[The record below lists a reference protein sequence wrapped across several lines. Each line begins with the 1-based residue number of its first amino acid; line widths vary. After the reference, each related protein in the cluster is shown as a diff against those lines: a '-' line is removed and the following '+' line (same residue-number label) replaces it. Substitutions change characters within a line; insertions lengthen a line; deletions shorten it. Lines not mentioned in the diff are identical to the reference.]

1 MEIEKYV
8 NKRDKMLLKRD
19 VNELRAFV
27 KSHKNMF
34 TEEYIEIF
42 EKASDEVLEVTLH
55 KMIANVTSLPD
66 DFVKES
72 IVWLLERGYNP
83 IILQ

>member
-8 NKRDKMLLKRD
+8 NERDEMLLKRD

-27 KSHKNMF
+27 KSHKKMF
-34 TEEYIEIF
+34 TEDYIESF
-42 EKASDEVLEVTLH
+42 EKASDEVVEITLH

-66 DFVKES
+66 NFVRES
-72 IVWLLERGYNP
+72 MEWLLEHGYNP
-83 IILQ
+83 IIL